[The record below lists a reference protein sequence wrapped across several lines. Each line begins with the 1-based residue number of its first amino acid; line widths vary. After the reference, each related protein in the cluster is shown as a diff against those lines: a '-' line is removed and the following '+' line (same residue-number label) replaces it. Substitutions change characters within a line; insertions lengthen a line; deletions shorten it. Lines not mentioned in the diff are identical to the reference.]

1 MTTERLIS
9 KLSRVADSGYVPEY
23 ADYTL
28 MNVASERLREQEA
41 LIAELKQALEF
52 VAVAVIPDPNAL
64 VLNYAWLADR
74 LAEAR
79 PKGGYGLSAF
89 DLILKAA
96 KAHAGLVS
104 SK

>member
-1 MTTERLIS
+1 MKTPDPTLITALNVLERDIQS
-9 KLSRVADSGYVPEY
+9 EDGVANACIAE
-23 ADYTL
+23 A
-28 MNVASERLREQEA
+28 AERLRELSERN
-41 LIAELKQALEF
+41 AELTKALEF

-96 KAHAGLVS
+96 KAHA
-104 SK
+104 K